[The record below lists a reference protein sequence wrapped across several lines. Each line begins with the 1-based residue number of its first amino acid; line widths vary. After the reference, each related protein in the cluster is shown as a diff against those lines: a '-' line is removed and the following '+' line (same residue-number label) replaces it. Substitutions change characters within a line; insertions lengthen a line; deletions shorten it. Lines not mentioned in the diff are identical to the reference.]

1 MVIDVK
7 NLFIYFVDAI
17 ANTAFMAEI
26 ITPGNTN
33 ITMLFILF
41 FNHQICICS
50 VTVPVNI
57 KAIPAIKKGIISC
70 VVIFRNAIIV
80 PMINKNHNNVVEFE
94 AVLSNKANIT
104 AIAKPIRKDQVP
116 ITSQGDLGGVIFIV
130 SFSFAILLC

>member
-70 VVIFRNAIIV
+70 VVIFKNAIIV
-80 PMINKNHNNVVEFE
+80 PNINKNHSNVVEF
-94 AVLSNKANIT
+94 ALVLLKMHNNKAM
-104 AIAKPIRKDQVP
+104 
-116 ITSQGDLGGVIFIV
+116 
-130 SFSFAILLC
+130 